1 MSLRSEA
8 LNAFLADGALLPFVY
23 GERDCAIWVA
33 DWIKSQNGRDPALRL
48 RGTFDS
54 AFGSLRLV
62 HRAGGLA
69 GLVAGLME
77 RLRLPETAEPQLG
90 DVGVI
95 STRKGELAAICTG
108 DRWAVKTKDGIAIVK
123 ASPVKAWTV

>member
-33 DWIKSQNGRDPALRL
+33 DWVNSQNGRDPALRL

-62 HRAGGLA
+62 HRAGGLPA
-69 GLVAGLME
+69 LVTGLMD
-77 RLRLPETAEPQLG
+77 RLRLSETAQPQLG

-95 STRKGELAAICTG
+95 STRKGDLAAICTG

-123 ASPVKAWTV
+123 ASPVKAWAV